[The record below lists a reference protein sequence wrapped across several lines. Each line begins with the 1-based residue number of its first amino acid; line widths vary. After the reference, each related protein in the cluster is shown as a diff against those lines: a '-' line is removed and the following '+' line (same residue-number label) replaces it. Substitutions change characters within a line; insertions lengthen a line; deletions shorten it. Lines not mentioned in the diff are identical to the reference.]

1 MTGWQLFVSAWD
13 WEPSVI
19 VGCAALML
27 VYFLALR
34 FKFPKVACCFVAG
47 LIILLLALV
56 SPLDTLG
63 DTYLFSAH
71 MLQHILLILVVP
83 PLLLLGV
90 PAGLANKLLHYP
102 LVGTLERG
110 LSKPIL
116 AWTIGVGTMWIWH
129 WPPLYNAALANQP
142 VHVVEHLMFLVSAV
156 IFWWPVLDPVE
167 EARLAPRSR
176 GDLCFRRL
184 YCPLGPRN
192 SPDVCAPGTLSGLS
206 ASSGHARY
214 PPAYS
219 RSLGPYATRRS
230 AVGRTPDVGSC
241 LPCVSWF
248 LACHARALVSNSG
261 SCSALS
267 PGQRCHFRRKT
278 SEVPGEAH
286 D

>member
-19 VGCAALML
+19 VGCAALTL

-47 LIILLLALV
+47 IIILLLALV
-56 SPLDTLG
+56 SPLGTLG

-71 MLQHILLILVVP
+71 MLQHMLLILVVP

-90 PAGLANKLLHYP
+90 PGGLAKKLLQYP
-102 LVGTLERG
+102 LVGTLEHV
-110 LSKPIL
+110 LSKPVL

-156 IFWWPVLDPVE
+156 IFWWPVLNPIEDT
-167 EARLAPRSR
+167 RLAPVRAVIYVF
-176 GDLCFRRL
+176 GACIAHTVLAILLTFA
-184 YCPLGPRN
+184 PLG
-192 SPDVCAPGTLSGLS
+192 L
-206 ASSGHARY
+206 Y
-214 PPAYS
+214 PAYLHPADTLDILPLI
-219 RSLGPYATRRS
+219 RDRWGLTPLTDQQWGGLLMWVPACLVYLGFLLATLARWY
-230 AVGRTPDVGSC
+230 RTPEAV
-241 LPCVSWF
+241 PF
-248 LACHARALVSNSG
+248 IARPTMSF
-261 SCSALS
+261 SA
-267 PGQRCHFRRKT
+267 KT